1 MNYHAQQPRKEPNMS
16 TNPMQAAFARLEAH
30 RKELEMQ
37 IVYDLQRKF
46 LSSDQRVY
54 RMTSSHDGS
63 HIRAS
68 FDTEESESNNDSHI
82 TISWVEDE

>member
-1 MNYHAQQPRKEPNMS
+1 MS

-46 LSSDQRVY
+46 LSTDQRVY
-54 RMTSSHDGS
+54 RTSASHDGS
-63 HIRAS
+63 HLRAS
-68 FDTEESESNNDSHI
+68 FDTEETKSNNDSHI
-82 TISWVEDE
+82 SISWVDEE

>member
-1 MNYHAQQPRKEPNMS
+1 
-16 TNPMQAAFARLEAH
+16 MQAAFARLEAH

-54 RMTSSHDGS
+54 RMSASHDGS
-63 HIRAS
+63 HIRAT
-68 FDTEESESNNDSHI
+68 FDTEETTSDNNSHI
-82 TISWVEDE
+82 TISWIEDE

>member
-1 MNYHAQQPRKEPNMS
+1 MNYHAKQTRKEPDMS

-30 RKELEMQ
+30 RRELEMQ
-37 IVYDLQRKF
+37 IVCDLQRKF
-46 LSSDQRVY
+46 LTTDQRAY

-63 HIRAS
+63 HIQAS
-68 FDTEESESNNDSHI
+68 FDTDESESNNDSHI

>member
-1 MNYHAQQPRKEPNMS
+1 MS

-37 IVYDLQRKF
+37 IVYDLQRKV
-46 LSSDQRVY
+46 LSSDDRVY

-68 FDTEESESNNDSHI
+68 FDTEESTSNNDSHI
-82 TISWVEDE
+82 TISWIEDE